1 MPLVIGVRS
10 RVMFRVEARA
20 ANISDPHS
28 GTRSV
33 VSKPWNRATDVE
45 QTSPAAT
52 RPLCAAE
59 KNSVGRRHGTNVF
72 VALMTISLCDL
83 SEPQIGQLP
92 EPTP

>member
-1 MPLVIGVRS
+1 M
-10 RVMFRVEARA
+10 VEALA
-20 ANISDPHS
+20 AHISDPHS

-45 QTSPAAT
+45 KTSPAAT
-52 RPLCAAE
+52 QPLCAAE
-59 KNSVGRRHGTNVF
+59 ANSAGWRHGTNMF
-72 VALMTISLCDL
+72 VALTTISLCHL